1 MTPGRLRRRGFTL
14 IELIAVLTLS
24 AVLLGI
30 AGLTMG
36 RYLAR
41 SAARHAAQVFAQ
53 DLTQARMFAVR
64 SQERV
69 VVRFYE
75 GSMRYE
81 IVTGDSGTE
90 IAHRRYASSDGGDL
104 SAIDLDL
111 DGDSL
116 VFDRRGFADL
126 SGAPGT
132 LGAARFVAGTAAYT
146 VSFNGLGGSRLEA
159 S

>member
-14 IELIAVLTLS
+14 IELIVVLTLS
-24 AVLLGI
+24 AVMMGI

-75 GSMRYE
+75 GGVRYE
-81 IVTGDSGTE
+81 VVTGDGGTE
-90 IAHRRYASSDGGDL
+90 IAERRYASVDGVDL
-104 SAIDLDL
+104 SAIELDL

-132 LGAARFVAGTAAYT
+132 LGTARFVAGTAAYT
-146 VSFNGLGGSRLEA
+146 VSFNGLGGSRLDA

>member
-24 AVLLGI
+24 AIMLGL

-36 RYLAR
+36 RYLGR

-64 SQERV
+64 TQQRV

-75 GSMRYE
+75 GGMRYE
-81 IVTGDSGTE
+81 IVTGDGSTE
-90 IAHRRYASSDGGDL
+90 IAQRRFRSSDGADL
-104 SAIDLDL
+104 SAIELDL
-111 DGDSL
+111 NGDSL

-126 SGAPGT
+126 SGAPAT
-132 LGAARFVAGTAAYT
+132 LGTARFVAGGAAYT

>member
-24 AVLLGI
+24 AAMLGI

-36 RYLAR
+36 RYLGR

-64 SQERV
+64 SQQPV

-81 IVTGDSGTE
+81 IVSGDGTTE
-90 IAHRRYASSDGGDL
+90 VAQRRYASVDGPDL
-104 SAIDLDL
+104 SAIELDL

-132 LGAARFVAGTAAYT
+132 LGTARFVAGTAAYT

>member
-1 MTPGRLRRRGFTL
+1 MTPGRLRRTGFTL
-14 IELIAVLTLS
+14 IELMAVLTLS
-24 AVLLGI
+24 AVMMGI
-30 AGLTMG
+30 AGLTMA
-36 RYLAR
+36 RYLGR

-75 GSMRYE
+75 GGMRYE
-81 IVTGDSGTE
+81 IASGDGSTE
-90 IAHRRYASSDGGDL
+90 IAQRRYSGSDGVSL
-104 SAIDLDL
+104 SAIELDL

-132 LGAARFVAGTAAYT
+132 LGTARFVAGVAAYT